1 MTADKRA
8 HAASAIRPHLLQ
20 GTKLICDSLSALY
33 ASHVSF
39 SCGLRPCFSK
49 CSLRSSWLRLQSAAR
64 FQEPL
69 KTLGRLGARLS
80 LIGFTHYSWL
90 RLQSAARFQEPLKT
104 LGRLGARLS
113 LIGFTHYSCLA
124 RRGGPSFATRLLKS
138 ASCRGSTNV
147 VR

>member
-1 MTADKRA
+1 MNEVQYD
-8 HAASAIRPHLLQ
+8 AASAARPHLL
-20 GTKLICDSLSALY
+20 LL
-33 ASHVSF
+33 F
-39 SCGLRPCFSK
+39 
-49 CSLRSSWLRLQSAAR
+49 RLQSAAR

-80 LIGFTHYSWL
+80 LIGFTHYSYL
-90 RLQSAARFQEPLKT
+90 ARR
-104 LGRLGARLS
+104 GG
-113 LIGFTHYSCLA
+113 HYSYLA

>member
-1 MTADKRA
+1 MNEVQYD
-8 HAASAIRPHLLQ
+8 AASAARPHLL
-20 GTKLICDSLSALY
+20 LL
-33 ASHVSF
+33 F
-39 SCGLRPCFSK
+39 
-49 CSLRSSWLRLQSAAR
+49 RLQSAAR

-80 LIGFTHYSWL
+80 LIGFTHYS
-90 RLQSAARFQEPLKT
+90 
-104 LGRLGARLS
+104 
-113 LIGFTHYSCLA
+113 YLA